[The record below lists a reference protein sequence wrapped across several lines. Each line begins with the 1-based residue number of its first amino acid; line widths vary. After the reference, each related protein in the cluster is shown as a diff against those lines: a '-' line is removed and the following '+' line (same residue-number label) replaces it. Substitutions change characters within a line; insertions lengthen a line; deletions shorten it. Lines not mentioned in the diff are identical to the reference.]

1 MVLSD
6 DILKAD
12 GLDVEGE
19 GPSNADLVQLER
31 DFTRG
36 ETAKYKKKTH
46 SQISSCIVLTYFIY
60 Q

>member
-36 ETAKYKKKTH
+36 ETAKYKKKLTH
-46 SQISSCIVLTYFIY
+46 KSAAALF
-60 Q
+60 